1 MARQRGGGIPVRRAY
16 NTRTQGIT
24 IRPSADFYK
33 ASLLHFTDASYQ
45 SDPITRR
52 SISGHF
58 TMVDET
64 LLDWTSK
71 HQPYVTLSTG
81 EAEIVAATAT
91 ATHSEYWVNRGF
103 SSQSTLGRN
112 SRQDW

>member
-1 MARQRGGGIPVRRAY
+1 MGDDPTRAQPSYVVTLLHKHRAAKHRMVSTHPGTANPQHAHWKALIKVLQYAY

-45 SDPITRR
+45 SDPITGR

-58 TMVDET
+58 TMVDRERVRMRA
-64 LLDWTSK
+64 K
-71 HQPYVTLSTG
+71 V
-81 EAEIVAATAT
+81 
-91 ATHSEYWVNRGF
+91 
-103 SSQSTLGRN
+103 
-112 SRQDW
+112 